1 MSGVGLPVSRMTKV
15 LRGVAGGFAGRIVTL
30 ISPFLIM
37 PALLADFGEK
47 GFGIWATAVSL
58 TTMAAFLDFGMGN
71 AVLTNLSK
79 ALATKAFSEARSV
92 IMTGYI
98 VLLAIS
104 GALISALL
112 VVVALL
118 DPAIVPSF
126 GAQDFAILQA
136 ILLAFLLSIPTSL
149 VQRLLF
155 AQQKIVEANAWMIMG
170 SALSI
175 ILCLLAIWGGLS
187 AGWVAFLYAI
197 GTPTIL
203 MLATL
208 LFFLRN
214 PHLRPSLRDYDP
226 FIAQGTF
233 RTGFVF
239 FLLSILTSVGLNI
252 DQVLISSM
260 FGADQ
265 VVNYAIP
272 FRLASVLMMAVS
284 ILYIPL
290 WPANAEAIA
299 RKDWVWVRRNNLR
312 MSLFGSGIIAA
323 SGLCLYLA
331 SDWIILLWMG
341 RVFPGQ
347 SEVLAASALLAVTM
361 SLTSPFNM
369 VLNAAGKVTPQIG
382 AWLVFISA
390 SIIAK
395 VLITSETQL
404 WLFPGISSLTYL
416 LSITVPM
423 LLLAFRVAKK

>member
-1 MSGVGLPVSRMTKV
+1 M
-15 LRGVAGGFAGRIVTL
+15 
-30 ISPFLIM
+30 
-37 PALLADFGEK
+37 
-47 GFGIWATAVSL
+47 
-58 TTMAAFLDFGMGN
+58 
-71 AVLTNLSK
+71 
-79 ALATKAFSEARSV
+79 
-92 IMTGYI
+92 
-98 VLLAIS
+98 
-104 GALISALL
+104 
-112 VVVALL
+112 
-118 DPAIVPSF
+118 
-126 GAQDFAILQA
+126 
-136 ILLAFLLSIPTSL
+136 
-149 VQRLLF
+149 
-155 AQQKIVEANAWMIMG
+155 
-170 SALSI
+170 
-175 ILCLLAIWGGLS
+175 
-187 AGWVAFLYAI
+187 
-197 GTPTIL
+197 
-203 MLATL
+203 
-208 LFFLRN
+208 RN
-214 PHLRPSLRDYDP
+214 PHLSPSLRDYDP